1 MRPGRLDQ
9 FIYLPMSY
17 YDSRLSITRTT
28 LIKSLI
34 SRDVDLSYLVAQT
47 DKFTGAD
54 LTEIIKVLV
63 KLRYVT
69 KLKGIWKGK
78 GLRKRMRMV
87 TILWKVMMMLK
98 MIPCPKFFLDI
109 LNQQLG
115 MPENPCL
122 IEIRLSMLILR
133 ILCSRVE
140 RQLLDPEGEVWYHFP
155 SSFRLTVVIVR

>member
-54 LTEIIKVLV
+54 LTEI
-63 KLRYVT
+63 YQSA
-69 KLKGIWKGK
+69 
-78 GLRKRMRMV
+78 
-87 TILWKVMMMLK
+87 
-98 MIPCPKFFLDI
+98 C
-109 LNQQLG
+109 
-115 MPENPCL
+115 
-122 IEIRLSMLILR
+122 
-133 ILCSRVE
+133 
-140 RQLLDPEGEVWYHFP
+140 
-155 SSFRLTVVIVR
+155 